1 MAINKQELFFK
12 CEKAINKR
20 IEKYEKEMEMIKE
33 SMDAND
39 VKTDYDEDNKGE
51 LLGDFEKYA
60 AYLSEARDMKKEL
73 AKVDPELSSETVDFG
88 SVVETDDNYYFI
100 AVSLGEIVMDNGS
113 TVFTISTKAPI
124 FEHFQRKKAGES
136 FIFNNKEFNVVS
148 VE

>member
-12 CEKAINKR
+12 CEKVINQR
-20 IEKYEKEMEMIKE
+20 IEKYEKEMEMIRE

-60 AYLSEARDMKKEL
+60 GYLSEARDMKKEL
-73 AKVDPELSSETVDFG
+73 AKVDPKLTSETADFG
-88 SVVETDDNYYFI
+88 SVVETEDNYYFI
-100 AVSLGEIVMDNGS
+100 AVSLGEIIMNSGS
-113 TVFTISTKAPI
+113 TVFTISTEAPI
-124 FEHFQRKKAGES
+124 FEQLQGKKAGDS
-136 FIFNNKEFNVVS
+136 FEFKNKNFKVLS